1 MRLIAAAA
9 TPEHNS
15 QLVVVHGSMSDPRF
29 LRWLFL
35 KYLIDD
41 IVHMV
46 VESVESGGESGAA
59 APSAFVRF
67 DHRMLLVQLAYLM
80 HEAVLAKASR
90 RSCPHLLHTHP
101 NAQSTSVL
109 MALPAPGHW
118 FAAGTEPDRAAA
130 VANGE
135 GPCRRALR
143 WTRHRRLAQNVPS
156 RSSRSKTS
164 LAPRK
169 FTLAHK
175 RTHNIVICCSL
186 PSRG

>member
-1 MRLIAAAA
+1 MLRLIAAAA

-90 RSCPHLLHTHP
+90 RSCPHPLHTHP

-109 MALPAPGHW
+109 MALPAARPL
-118 FAAGTEPDRAAA
+118 
-130 VANGE
+130 VC
-135 GPCRRALR
+135 CRHGA
-143 WTRHRRLAQNVPS
+143 
-156 RSSRSKTS
+156 
-164 LAPRK
+164 
-169 FTLAHK
+169 
-175 RTHNIVICCSL
+175 
-186 PSRG
+186 